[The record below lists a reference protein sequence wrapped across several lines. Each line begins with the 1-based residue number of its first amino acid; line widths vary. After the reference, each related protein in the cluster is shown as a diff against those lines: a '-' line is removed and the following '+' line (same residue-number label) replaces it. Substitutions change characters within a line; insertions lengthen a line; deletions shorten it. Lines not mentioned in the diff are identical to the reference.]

1 MKKHILWLLAL
12 LWSVTAVGET
22 ITVARAL
29 EICGG
34 LAAGA
39 STTQSYTIEGYV
51 NEITNNSFNTTYNN
65 MTFWIADTQ
74 GSLSSNA
81 EGALYV
87 YRGRPT
93 VELQKGDRISI
104 TDYLKNYNGTIETAN
119 TNAPVTL
126 LERPADREITY
137 GSLRVCAQN
146 LENFYLHPNTGRGN
160 YSTDEI
166 AAKTQKIVSMMLTVD
181 ADIYAFCEVE
191 AKPEVLDYLVSV
203 ANSYVSGNPYVAVS
217 DGIDEDWD
225 ATYNNNIKSGFIY
238 RSDRVQP
245 IGNNVAAST
254 ANYYR
259 NTMRYQAFSQL
270 SNGEKLVVCMNHFKA
285 KDSSEDQGESIRM
298 GNAYSLMNALSYV
311 TTDPDILILGD
322 LNCEYGEAP
331 ITYIT
336 NAGYAEQLLRFND
349 ASIYSHC
356 YSGGELIDH
365 VLANNSMANQI
376 VDAYVR
382 HLSTTCSVGITEET
396 SYSDHD
402 PYVVEINL
410 SSGATPA
417 STMTCAAAAEA
428 ALSVSANNELYN
440 NGEIFSIRGFVT
452 SIATAYNPT
461 YGNISFWM
469 ADTQNGGNVL
479 QAYRCGVDA
488 TSIPNVND
496 YVEVTGQLTKYNAT
510 PEFAAGS
517 TCQIIYNSGSA
528 INLGPKT
535 IAEFLQLKNTK
546 DTCVLTGVVK
556 NIQNTVFGNFYLED
570 ATGSLYI
577 YGLLTPEG
585 AAQKFD
591 SLGIAEGDTLTL
603 KATYLEYNQSPQA
616 KNAIYVSHSKQATF
630 WGPVTVKL
638 DPSSTTMYSW
648 NQVGIWAWVTN
659 GTKSTDL
666 FEQWPGVPV
675 TIDPETGWWSYTFNS
690 IPSGQLNIIWNDYGY
705 YGYQTDDIE
714 NVAENTCYRLP
725 SYSYL
730 HEVVD
735 CPTTHDTIFLY
746 SVANYIDFQALYDA
760 NPSIADTIVTS
771 YQYVTLPNG
780 SQVCGFMKTDG
791 TEANNTWN
799 VKAGYNTLRPTP
811 EWDGVEALVSGTEFR
826 AASGSSIRLGAFT
839 MENAGKLTVYF
850 SPNGDSER
858 GVSIAVKGDTVT
870 YRKSGVKIGNPRPA
884 YAVDVN
890 LPAGYYAK
898 GDIVITVVTNTT
910 NILGVGIHPDPI
922 IGEREMDLTVA
933 EAITLG
939 NQLGNNTLSEDSVSV
954 IGYVV
959 SASDFDMAFGNQ
971 SFYIADA
978 PNGEQTMQA
987 YRAIPMKDGALYP
1000 VLVGDLVR
1008 IKGKLQHYVNSNTS
1022 EDFVELY
1029 QPTVSFLTEV
1039 DGDRSLPAVP
1049 VISVTQAL
1057 QYGNELSVGYRT
1069 RTFYD
1074 IVGYVTNIVE
1084 DAVSTY
1090 GNMTFW
1096 ISDTQNGAASNAE
1109 GGFYVYRGATGKS
1122 LQVGDLVRVRTYIRN
1137 TSVLIDNSNVIASAA
1152 SVPVT
1157 FLCQSMSNVNIT
1169 KVWPIILDN
1178 TTYSAWNGKIQYDFR
1193 QNDENCF
1200 FYNWENTYSSISSG
1214 SGLNFYG
1221 NYDGYW
1227 RFVVGTQY
1235 WAGGGLY
1242 LGNNPAL
1249 TAEALRQAIVAHPEK
1264 YYLHMAVKATDNYTH
1279 AFYVFNSEAAAFELG
1294 EHSAYGHEVR
1304 QNFTRNG
1311 EWQEIYVP
1319 LSDYVTAI
1327 ASMDMSAN
1335 SNLFVILSEGVQ
1347 GAQID
1352 LDAVFICEIGEG
1364 TPQPEGTPTEA
1375 DLVAAGY
1382 DTTNNIVLAFKF
1394 DVAPCYDVVIA
1405 GTYMMNGDSWITDP
1419 EQLVHM
1425 TPLTGFDGWYAA
1437 QIPFANDNDQA
1448 KPVQLSDLGAFNWDF
1463 QAGDS
1468 WTYKGGN
1475 YPYVEQ
1481 GYSGEVNVY
1490 YYSPGAYIY
1499 EIGYWKNH
1507 NNPCTSL
1514 TTTYD
1519 VYLNA
1524 PANAPASVEMIG
1536 SFDGWTGTT
1545 MTYDSLLGMWHVR
1558 IQAVPTD
1565 EFKFRTGIGA
1575 DDNTKWN
1582 YQIQAYDAEN
1592 DTWSDLP
1599 NLLIS
1604 QHLSSENVVYVDY
1617 SNDNLYR
1624 WTLQPEQPGEWFIDW
1639 NNLPEGY
1646 VFEAVRPQDAAYQAL
1661 KSVKVYADT
1670 TYIHMLIEPDLNEL
1684 PDLSWVPLDIYLNT
1698 DNSDNT
1704 GGNNTIFI
1712 DAYADVLLEGGV
1724 FVDGEFAAYDPYGY
1738 KWWGAAG
1745 EIDWNYWVDPNTN
1758 HDDSDCWGAL
1768 VCEGQ
1773 WNGAISSQ
1781 YINGKIE
1788 MKLLRS
1794 AIPATWNKTQFGI
1807 GFNLMSTSWETY
1819 GVLPIGSP
1827 TDENPNGLTNMMTV
1841 RMYGASE
1848 EPTSTYY
1855 VYLNAPENAPASI
1868 EVIGTFDN
1876 WIGTAMTNQ
1885 GGGLWSATI
1894 QAYATD
1900 QFKFRQAGTWDN
1912 EIQVYDGSSDSWMN
1926 LGNLPITYYLI
1937 NDSTIY
1943 VDFSSTSQYRWKVP
1957 VTAEPIQLTI
1967 SSITSE
1973 FYTEDNDIWYR
1984 LSMADGDNY
1993 FTVDIIVPDGMQ
2005 DVELGHVYTW
2015 SDMLQ
2020 RYCGGQYNGASV
2032 TYTDAQFVK
2041 TQVTGG
2047 VQISVLITATSGQ
2060 QYMLT
2065 YTGADVSPFDYDAE
2079 TAYSE
2084 NFPDYSSA
2092 VNGTNKILV
2101 SATQDDDAT
2110 LRIEFN
2116 VPEGCD
2122 TLAAG
2127 TYTINATGNPM
2138 TVKASEG
2145 FVSGITTSWAGYYD
2159 GNGYIDIPVWYLVSG
2174 TVTVAADGTINVNA
2188 LNSKGYA
2195 VQSQLTK
2202 AQVQPSDAPTVA
2214 DLENAGYDTDNNIV
2228 LAYKFDVA
2236 PCYDVVIA
2244 GTYMMDSAGNWI
2256 TDPSQLVHMMPLA
2269 GFNGWY
2275 AAQIPYTEY
2284 SVQAKPVQLSDI
2296 GAFNWDNQAGD
2307 VNAWIHRG
2315 GNEAYIVSGYDN
2327 EVNVYYE
2334 SPGAYIYEIAYWKN
2348 HNNPCTSQTT
2358 TYTVFLEAPQNAP
2371 DSIEIIGSFDNWM
2384 GTLMT
2389 YDAQTGYWTATIT
2402 ATPSD
2407 VFKFRQAGNWGNEIL
2422 VYNSEYDDWTTLPN
2436 LVISQYLHDNIV
2448 YLDFDNA
2455 ELYRWTKQDDESTY
2469 YIPYN
2474 LQAVSVPGRVEF
2486 SWDVD
2491 VVSDQYKL
2499 HIYDVNSTAAY
2510 FLTIYGTSTYVYA
2523 VEDFLDGMEFRWS
2536 VEPISPYDLDEVFA
2550 DSTIVMHKSEVELS
2564 GFNLTTVDSITL
2576 DLTWQSNKEN
2586 LLYRVE
2592 VDYNGSIIRE
2602 ETVNLKEYHFTSKL
2616 PGWHQVYVQPLNADG
2631 EAVGRYTYAGEINLA
2646 RVPEPFSNLQG
2657 AANEHE
2663 LTFTWNKV
2671 VDSVYVQ
2678 IFRMVDGE
2686 FSDYIYHAPTAGNSM
2701 VYTVNED
2708 GNYALQLRAYL
2719 EIRPGQYGTVD
2730 YAKYIT
2736 VQAFSVPTYSIQ
2748 IDAAEGGYIWPDL
2761 SGEYPLGYTLKAYAY
2776 PYEGYRFVGWNDGNT
2791 DQERTITVQGAM
2803 SITALFEALD
2813 SYTVT
2818 VQASEGGHVYVSYLG
2833 DYTTLYSETL
2843 YEGTYIQLQARPVDG
2858 YAFYQWSDGVTDAI
2872 RYITVN
2878 ADVNLTAIFM
2888 PYRHLTVAVNDAS
2901 MGKVTVTGDYDFAD
2915 GVYTA
2920 AHGAALTLIAQPNE
2934 GYHFAGWSDGV
2945 QTVQRIVNMT
2955 EDKSL
2960 TAIFAVNTAPVVQYN
2975 ITVSATDGGS
2985 VNDVSG
2991 TYNSGDMIELIA
3003 TPMEGY
3009 EFVQWSDGVST
3020 NPRTLTV
3027 TGNKSL
3033 TAIFRIR
3040 TISISVTAGPGGTV
3054 NGTVSG
3060 FYNYGTS
3067 VSFSA
3072 VPAEH
3077 YRFTGWSDG
3086 NTDIERSITLVKDTV
3101 ITASFVAIPLY
3112 TLNLTAGQ
3120 GGQIRVNNEPYTTTF
3135 NRAYEENTSVV
3146 IEAAANAN
3154 YIFSRWSDGNTHAIR
3169 VVPMNSDLSL
3179 TAEFLP
3185 IYTLTIIANN
3195 GSVLVQGDAE
3205 ATANNVYKAVAGT
3218 VLTLTAQPAEGYRFV
3233 SWSDGVQTISRDIT
3247 LTSTTFLVATFEVAS
3262 TTPQYTVTV
3271 GITGTGT
3278 GTVNGQTSISTLY
3291 YENDQVPLTALAGE
3305 SSEFVGWSDGVTT
3318 ASRTL
3323 VVSSDTLVI
3332 AIFNFVE
3339 PTVQYTVTFKN
3350 YDGTI
3355 LESKKWNEGE
3365 TPTCSVM
3372 PTHPDDEANTYSF
3385 IGWTPEIVPVTADAV
3400 YTAVFEATP
3409 VVLPS
3414 FTVTFYDWDD
3424 SVLSQQS
3431 VTKGENATPPETPT
3445 RAGYVFTGWDG
3456 NYTNVQH
3463 DEAVFATYKPAEEA
3477 LEDVLEGNNA
3487 VKIFREGQI
3496 FILRGDK
3503 TYTLDGQIV
3512 R

>member
-29 EICGG
+29 QIGST

-365 VLANNSMANQI
+365 ALANNSMANQI

-382 HLSTTCSVGITEET
+382 HLSTTCSAGITEET

-440 NGEIFSIRGFVT
+440 NGEIFAIRGFVT
-452 SIATAYNPT
+452 SIATAYNPS

-488 TSIPNVND
+488 TSIPNIND

-585 AAQKFD
+585 VAQKFD

-725 SYSYL
+725 SYSYS

-760 NPSIADTIVTS
+760 NPSIADTTVTS

-811 EWDGVEALVSGTEFR
+811 EWDGVEAFVSGTEFR

-933 EAITLG
+933 EAVA
-939 NQLGNNTLSEDSVSV
+939 LSYQQPVNVASSYDVSV
-954 IGYVV
+954 VGYVV
-959 SASDFDMAFGNQ
+959 STQNYEQTYGNQ
-971 SFYIADA
+971 SFLIADDMSGTVTMKA
-978 PNGEQTMQA
+978 YLATPEKNGV
-987 YRAIPMKDGALYP
+987 PYP
-1000 VLVGDLVR
+1000 VLTGDIVR
-1008 IKGKLQHYVNSNTS
+1008 ITGPIEHYVNNNTG
-1022 EDFVELY
+1022 EDFTELLR
-1029 QPTVSFLTEV
+1029 PSVTFINEAA
-1039 DGDRSLPAVP
+1039 GDRSLPAIP
-1049 VISVTQAL
+1049 EISVADAL
-1057 QYGNELSVGYRT
+1057 QYGYSMEVGYRT
-1069 RTFYD
+1069 STTYD
-1074 IVGYVTNIVE
+1074 IVGYVTNIEE
-1084 DAVSTY
+1084 DAMDTY

-1096 ISDTQNGAASNAE
+1096 IADETNGASSNAE
-1109 GGFYVYRGATGKS
+1109 GGLYIFRGIPDRRLQTG
-1122 LQVGDLVRVRTYIRN
+1122 DMVRVRSYIRH
-1137 TSVLIDNSNVIASAA
+1137 TAVTDSSSIVQTASGA
-1152 SVPVT
+1152 SV
-1157 FLCQSMSNVNIT
+1157 M
-1169 KVWPIILDN
+1169 
-1178 TTYSAWNGKIQYDFR
+1178 
-1193 QNDENCF
+1193 
-1200 FYNWENTYSSISSG
+1200 
-1214 SGLNFYG
+1214 
-1221 NYDGYW
+1221 
-1227 RFVVGTQY
+1227 
-1235 WAGGGLY
+1235 Y
-1242 LGNNPAL
+1242 LGHPA
-1249 TAEALRQAIVAHPEK
+1249 A
-1264 YYLHMAVKATDNYTH
+1264 N
-1279 AFYVFNSEAAAFELG
+1279 
-1294 EHSAYGHEVR
+1294 
-1304 QNFTRNG
+1304 
-1311 EWQEIYVP
+1311 VP
-1319 LSDYVTAI
+1319 TT
-1327 ASMDMSAN
+1327 
-1335 SNLFVILSEGVQ
+1335 E
-1347 GAQID
+1347 D
-1352 LDAVFICEIGEG
+1352 LM
-1364 TPQPEGTPTEA
+1364 T
-1375 DLVAAGY
+1375 AGY
-1382 DTTNNIVLAFKF
+1382 NIINNIVLCFHF
-1394 DVAPCYDVVIA
+1394 GDEPCNDVVIA
-1405 GTYMMNGDSWITDP
+1405 GNYNGWTTEPS
-1419 EQLVHM
+1419 ECVRM
-1425 TPLTGFDGWYAA
+1425 SPLAGFDGWYAA
-1437 QIPFANDNDQA
+1437 QIPYNTNGGTWDNQA
-1448 KPVQLSDLGAFNWDF
+1448 KPVQLANDGSFNWEY
-1463 QAGDS
+1463 QAGDVNA
-1468 WTYKGGN
+1468 WIYRGGN
-1475 YPYVEQ
+1475 ETEFERLAYECTPYL
-1481 GYSGEVNVY
+1481 SN
-1490 YYSPGAYIY
+1490 PGAYIY
-1499 EIGYWKNH
+1499 EILYWKNH
-1507 NNPCTSL
+1507 NNPCNEIKSN
-1514 TTTYD
+1514 YD
-1519 VYLNA
+1519 VYLSAPQNA
-1524 PANAPASVEMIG
+1524 PSNIELIG
-1536 SFDGWTGTT
+1536 SFDNWTGT
-1545 MTYDSLLGMWHVR
+1545 
-1558 IQAVPTD
+1558 P
-1565 EFKFRTGIGA
+1565 
-1575 DDNTKWN
+1575 
-1582 YQIQAYDAEN
+1582 
-1592 DTWSDLP
+1592 
-1599 NLLIS
+1599 
-1604 QHLSSENVVYVDY
+1604 
-1617 SNDNLYR
+1617 
-1624 WTLQPEQPGEWFIDW
+1624 
-1639 NNLPEGY
+1639 
-1646 VFEAVRPQDAAYQAL
+1646 
-1661 KSVKVYADT
+1661 
-1670 TYIHMLIEPDLNEL
+1670 
-1684 PDLSWVPLDIYLNT
+1684 
-1698 DNSDNT
+1698 
-1704 GGNNTIFI
+1704 
-1712 DAYADVLLEGGV
+1712 
-1724 FVDGEFAAYDPYGY
+1724 
-1738 KWWGAAG
+1738 
-1745 EIDWNYWVDPNTN
+1745 
-1758 HDDSDCWGAL
+1758 
-1768 VCEGQ
+1768 
-1773 WNGAISSQ
+1773 
-1781 YINGKIE
+1781 
-1788 MKLLRS
+1788 
-1794 AIPATWNKTQFGI
+1794 
-1807 GFNLMSTSWETY
+1807 
-1819 GVLPIGSP
+1819 
-1827 TDENPNGLTNMMTV
+1827 
-1841 RMYGASE
+1841 
-1848 EPTSTYY
+1848 
-1855 VYLNAPENAPASI
+1855 
-1868 EVIGTFDN
+1868 
-1876 WIGTAMTNQ
+1876 MTNI
-1885 GGGLWSATI
+1885 GEGLWMATI
-1894 QAYATD
+1894 NASPSDY
-1900 QFKFRQAGTWDN
+1900 FMFREAGTWDN
-1912 EIQVYDGSSDSWMN
+1912 QILVYDSAIVDWTVLTNCMIGDYIISDA
-1926 LGNLPITYYLI
+1926 TVYA
-1937 NDSTIY
+1937 
-1943 VDFSSTSQYRWKVP
+1943 DFSNPNTYRWTTSGSGSDTSA
-1957 VTAEPIQLTI
+1957 VTDPIELTI
-1967 SSITSE
+1967 ASITSN
-1973 FYTEDNDIWYR
+1973 FYTEDNDIWYH
-1984 LSMADGDNY
+1984 LYLEDEENY
-1993 FTVDIIVPDGMQ
+1993 FAIDIIVPQGMQ

-2020 RYCGGQYNGASV
+2020 QYCKGHYNSQDISYSDV
-2032 TYTDAQFVK
+2032 QFVK
-2041 TQVTGG
+2041 IQTANG
-2047 VQISVLITATSGQ
+2047 VQISALITATNGQ
-2060 QYMLT
+2060 QYILT
-2065 YTGADVSPFDYDAE
+2065 YVGADATPFDYDAE

-2084 NFPDYSSA
+2084 NFSGYSNNVYSTNQRRVA
-2092 VNGTNKILV
+2092 AQNDNNGYIDLV
-2101 SATQDDDAT
+2101 
-2110 LRIEFN
+2110 FN

-2122 TLAAG
+2122 SLAVG

-2145 FVSGITTSWAGYYD
+2145 FVSGITPSFAGYI
-2159 GNGYIDIPVWYLVSG
+2159 NSEGYIDTPIWYLVSG

-2214 DLENAGYDTDNNIV
+2214 DLENAGYDTDNNVV

-2244 GTYMMDSAGNWI
+2244 GTYMMDSTGNWI

-2348 HNNPCTSQTT
+2348 NNNPCTSQTT

-2371 DSIEIIGSFDNWM
+2371 DSIEIIGSFDNWT

-2407 VFKFRQAGNWGNEIL
+2407 VFKFRQAGNWDNEIL

-2436 LVISQYLHDNIV
+2436 LVFSQYLYDNIV
-2448 YLDFDNA
+2448 YLDFDNT
-2455 ELYRWTKQDDESTY
+2455 ELYRWSKQDDESVY

-2474 LQAVSVPGRVEF
+2474 LQAVSEPGKVVF
-2486 SWDVD
+2486 TWDAEMI
-2491 VVSDQYKL
+2491 SDSYAL
-2499 HIYDVNSTAAY
+2499 HAYDVNDNDRYLGYLSVQGVTT
-2510 FLTIYGTSTYVYA
+2510 FTYM
-2523 VEDFLDGMEFRWS
+2523 VEDFLDGKEIRWS
-2536 VEPISPYDLDEVFA
+2536 LEPQSPYSLDAVFA
-2550 DSTIVMHKSEVELS
+2550 PNTVVMQKSQVELS
-2564 GFNLTTVDSITL
+2564 NFNLLTADGITL
-2576 DLTWQSNKEN
+2576 DLTWQSNVPVQQYLVTV
-2586 LLYRVE
+2586 LL
-2592 VDYNGSIIRE
+2592 NGSTVRE
-2602 ETVNLKEYHFTSKL
+2602 ETVTSAEFHYTSPI
-2616 PGWHQVYVQPLNADG
+2616 PGTMEVYVEPLNAAG
-2631 EAVGRYTYAGEINLA
+2631 EAVGRYAYAGSIELSA
-2646 RVPEPFSNLQG
+2646 VPEPFKNLQAVANGHDITSTWEG
-2657 AANEHE
+2657 AA
-2663 LTFTWNKV
+2663 
-2671 VDSVYVQ
+2671 DSVYLQ
-2678 IFRMVDGE
+2678 IYHMVDGE
-2686 FSDYIYHAPTAGNSM
+2686 FTDIIYQSVVAGHSFT
-2701 VYTVNED
+2701 YTVEED
-2708 GNYALQLRAYL
+2708 GNYAVQLRAWTEL
-2719 EIRPGQYGTVD
+2719 SPGQYGRAPYAD
-2730 YAKYIT
+2730 YVV
-2736 VQAFSVPTYSIQ
+2736 VQVFTVPTYAIQ
-2748 IDAAEGGYIWPDL
+2748 IDASEGGYIFPSGL
-2761 SGEYPLGYTLKAYAY
+2761 SGNYPVGYTLNAYAY
-2776 PYEGYRFVGWNDGNT
+2776 PNEGYRFVGWSDGVT
-2791 DQERTITVQGAM
+2791 ESERTIHVQGAM
-2803 SITALFEALD
+2803 SITAQFEALAV
-2813 SYTVT
+2813 YTVA
-2818 VQASEGGHVYVSYLG
+2818 VQASEGGWIYVSGEMSSY
-2833 DYTTLYSETL
+2833 DVSYTGQW
-2843 YEGTYIQLQARPVDG
+2843 YEDSQMTIYASAADG
-2858 YAFYQWSDGVTDAI
+2858 YSFYQWSDGVTNAQ
-2872 RYITVN
+2872 RTVTVN
-2878 ADVNLTAIFM
+2878 SNINLTAIFM
-2888 PYRHLTVAVNDAS
+2888 PNRHLTLAVNDIV
-2901 MGKVTVTGDYDFAD
+2901 MGGISVAGDYSYAD
-2915 GVYTA
+2915 GVYTTV
-2920 AHGAALTLIAQPNE
+2920 HGASLTLTAQPNQ
-2934 GYHFAGWSDGV
+2934 GYRFVGWSDGV
-2945 QTVQRIVNMT
+2945 QTVQRVVTMT
-2955 EDKSL
+2955 DDIAL
-2960 TAIFAVNTAPVVQYN
+2960 TAIFELIITPVVQYS
-2975 ITVSATDGGS
+2975 ITVSAGTGGT
-2985 VNDVSG
+2985 VNDASG
-2991 TYNSGDMIELIA
+2991 IYNAGDLIELTA

-3072 VPAEH
+3072 VPAAH

-3185 IYTLTIIANN
+3185 IYTLTIVANN

-3365 TPTCSVM
+3365 TPTCSVT

-3424 SVLSQQS
+3424 TVLSQQS
-3431 VTKGENATPPETPT
+3431 VTQGENATPPQTPT

-3477 LEDVLEGNNA
+3477 LEDVLDGNNA

>member
-29 EICGG
+29 QIGST

-365 VLANNSMANQI
+365 ALANNSMANQI

-382 HLSTTCSVGITEET
+382 HLSTTCSAGITEET

-440 NGEIFSIRGFVT
+440 NGEIFAIRGFVT
-452 SIATAYNPT
+452 SIATAYNPS

-488 TSIPNVND
+488 TSIPNIND

-585 AAQKFD
+585 VAQKFD

-725 SYSYL
+725 SYSYS

-760 NPSIADTIVTS
+760 NPSIADTTVTS

-811 EWDGVEALVSGTEFR
+811 EWDGVEAFVSGTEFR

-933 EAITLG
+933 EAVA
-939 NQLGNNTLSEDSVSV
+939 LSYQQPVNVASSYDVSV
-954 IGYVV
+954 VGYVV
-959 SASDFDMAFGNQ
+959 STQNYEQTYGNQ
-971 SFYIADA
+971 SFLIADDMSGTVTMKA
-978 PNGEQTMQA
+978 YLATPEKNGV
-987 YRAIPMKDGALYP
+987 PYP
-1000 VLVGDLVR
+1000 VLTGDIVR
-1008 IKGKLQHYVNSNTS
+1008 ITGPIEHYVNNNTG
-1022 EDFVELY
+1022 EDFTELLR
-1029 QPTVSFLTEV
+1029 PSVTFINEAA
-1039 DGDRSLPAVP
+1039 GDRSLPAIP
-1049 VISVTQAL
+1049 EISVADAL
-1057 QYGNELSVGYRT
+1057 QYGYSMEVGYRT
-1069 RTFYD
+1069 STTYD
-1074 IVGYVTNIVE
+1074 IVGYVTNIEE
-1084 DAVSTY
+1084 DAMDTY

-1096 ISDTQNGAASNAE
+1096 IADETNGASSNAE
-1109 GGFYVYRGATGKS
+1109 GGLYIFRGIPDRRLQTG
-1122 LQVGDLVRVRTYIRN
+1122 DMVRVRSFIRH
-1137 TSVLIDNSNVIASAA
+1137 TAVTDSSSIVQTASGA
-1152 SVPVT
+1152 SV
-1157 FLCQSMSNVNIT
+1157 M
-1169 KVWPIILDN
+1169 
-1178 TTYSAWNGKIQYDFR
+1178 
-1193 QNDENCF
+1193 
-1200 FYNWENTYSSISSG
+1200 
-1214 SGLNFYG
+1214 
-1221 NYDGYW
+1221 
-1227 RFVVGTQY
+1227 
-1235 WAGGGLY
+1235 Y
-1242 LGNNPAL
+1242 LGHPA
-1249 TAEALRQAIVAHPEK
+1249 A
-1264 YYLHMAVKATDNYTH
+1264 N
-1279 AFYVFNSEAAAFELG
+1279 
-1294 EHSAYGHEVR
+1294 
-1304 QNFTRNG
+1304 
-1311 EWQEIYVP
+1311 VP
-1319 LSDYVTAI
+1319 TT
-1327 ASMDMSAN
+1327 
-1335 SNLFVILSEGVQ
+1335 E
-1347 GAQID
+1347 D
-1352 LDAVFICEIGEG
+1352 LM
-1364 TPQPEGTPTEA
+1364 T
-1375 DLVAAGY
+1375 AGY
-1382 DTTNNIVLAFKF
+1382 NIINNIVLCFHF
-1394 DVAPCYDVVIA
+1394 GDEPCNDVVIA
-1405 GTYMMNGDSWITDP
+1405 GNYNGWTTEPS
-1419 EQLVHM
+1419 ECVRM
-1425 TPLTGFDGWYAA
+1425 SPLAGFDGWYAA
-1437 QIPFANDNDQA
+1437 QIPYNTNGGTWDNQA
-1448 KPVQLSDLGAFNWDF
+1448 KPVQLANDGSFNWEY
-1463 QAGDS
+1463 QAGDVNA
-1468 WTYKGGN
+1468 WIYRGGN
-1475 YPYVEQ
+1475 ETEFERLAYECTPYL
-1481 GYSGEVNVY
+1481 SN
-1490 YYSPGAYIY
+1490 PGAYIY
-1499 EIGYWKNH
+1499 EILYWKNH
-1507 NNPCTSL
+1507 NNPCNEIKSN
-1514 TTTYD
+1514 YD
-1519 VYLNA
+1519 VYLSAPQNA
-1524 PANAPASVEMIG
+1524 PSNIELIG
-1536 SFDGWTGTT
+1536 SFDNWTGT
-1545 MTYDSLLGMWHVR
+1545 
-1558 IQAVPTD
+1558 P
-1565 EFKFRTGIGA
+1565 
-1575 DDNTKWN
+1575 
-1582 YQIQAYDAEN
+1582 
-1592 DTWSDLP
+1592 
-1599 NLLIS
+1599 
-1604 QHLSSENVVYVDY
+1604 
-1617 SNDNLYR
+1617 
-1624 WTLQPEQPGEWFIDW
+1624 
-1639 NNLPEGY
+1639 
-1646 VFEAVRPQDAAYQAL
+1646 
-1661 KSVKVYADT
+1661 
-1670 TYIHMLIEPDLNEL
+1670 
-1684 PDLSWVPLDIYLNT
+1684 
-1698 DNSDNT
+1698 
-1704 GGNNTIFI
+1704 
-1712 DAYADVLLEGGV
+1712 
-1724 FVDGEFAAYDPYGY
+1724 
-1738 KWWGAAG
+1738 
-1745 EIDWNYWVDPNTN
+1745 
-1758 HDDSDCWGAL
+1758 
-1768 VCEGQ
+1768 
-1773 WNGAISSQ
+1773 
-1781 YINGKIE
+1781 
-1788 MKLLRS
+1788 
-1794 AIPATWNKTQFGI
+1794 
-1807 GFNLMSTSWETY
+1807 
-1819 GVLPIGSP
+1819 
-1827 TDENPNGLTNMMTV
+1827 
-1841 RMYGASE
+1841 
-1848 EPTSTYY
+1848 
-1855 VYLNAPENAPASI
+1855 
-1868 EVIGTFDN
+1868 
-1876 WIGTAMTNQ
+1876 MTNI
-1885 GGGLWSATI
+1885 GEGLWMATI
-1894 QAYATD
+1894 NASPSDY
-1900 QFKFRQAGTWDN
+1900 FMFREAGTWDN
-1912 EIQVYDGSSDSWMN
+1912 QILVYDSAIVDWTVLTNCMIGDYIISDA
-1926 LGNLPITYYLI
+1926 TVYA
-1937 NDSTIY
+1937 
-1943 VDFSSTSQYRWKVP
+1943 DFSNPNTYRWTTSGSGSDTSA
-1957 VTAEPIQLTI
+1957 VTDPIELTI
-1967 SSITSE
+1967 ASITSN
-1973 FYTEDNDIWYR
+1973 FYTEDNDIWYH
-1984 LSMADGDNY
+1984 LYLEDEENY
-1993 FTVDIIVPDGMQ
+1993 FAIDIIVPQGMQ

-2020 RYCGGQYNGASV
+2020 QYCKGHYNSQDISYSDV
-2032 TYTDAQFVK
+2032 QFVK
-2041 TQVTGG
+2041 IQTANG
-2047 VQISVLITATSGQ
+2047 VQISALITATNGQ
-2060 QYMLT
+2060 QYILT
-2065 YTGADVSPFDYDAE
+2065 YVGADATPFDYDAE

-2084 NFPDYSSA
+2084 NFSGYSNNVYSTNQRRVA
-2092 VNGTNKILV
+2092 AQNDNNGYIDLV
-2101 SATQDDDAT
+2101 
-2110 LRIEFN
+2110 FN

-2122 TLAAG
+2122 SLAVG

-2145 FVSGITTSWAGYYD
+2145 FVSGITPSFAGYI
-2159 GNGYIDIPVWYLVSG
+2159 NSEGYIDTPIWYLVSG

-2214 DLENAGYDTDNNIV
+2214 DLENAGYDTDNNVV

-2244 GTYMMDSAGNWI
+2244 GTYMMDSTGNWI

-2348 HNNPCTSQTT
+2348 NNNPCTSQTT

-2371 DSIEIIGSFDNWM
+2371 DSIEIIGSFDNWT

-2407 VFKFRQAGNWGNEIL
+2407 VFKFRQAGNWDNEIL

-2436 LVISQYLHDNIV
+2436 LVFSQYLYDNIV
-2448 YLDFDNA
+2448 YLDFDNT
-2455 ELYRWTKQDDESTY
+2455 ELYRWSKQDDESVY

-2474 LQAVSVPGRVEF
+2474 LQAVSEPGKVVF
-2486 SWDVD
+2486 TWDAEMI
-2491 VVSDQYKL
+2491 SDSYAL
-2499 HIYDVNSTAAY
+2499 HAYDVNDNDRYLGYLSVQGVTT
-2510 FLTIYGTSTYVYA
+2510 FTYM
-2523 VEDFLDGMEFRWS
+2523 VEDFLDGKEIRWS
-2536 VEPISPYDLDEVFA
+2536 LEPQSPYSLDAVFA
-2550 DSTIVMHKSEVELS
+2550 PNTVVMQKSQVELS
-2564 GFNLTTVDSITL
+2564 NFNLLTADGITL
-2576 DLTWQSNKEN
+2576 DLTWQSNVPVQQYLVTV
-2586 LLYRVE
+2586 LL
-2592 VDYNGSIIRE
+2592 NGSTVRE
-2602 ETVNLKEYHFTSKL
+2602 ETVTSAEFHYTSPI
-2616 PGWHQVYVQPLNADG
+2616 PGTMEVYVEPLNAAG
-2631 EAVGRYTYAGEINLA
+2631 EAVGRYAYAGSIELSA
-2646 RVPEPFSNLQG
+2646 VPEPFKNLQAVANGHDITSTWEG
-2657 AANEHE
+2657 AA
-2663 LTFTWNKV
+2663 
-2671 VDSVYVQ
+2671 DSVYLQ
-2678 IFRMVDGE
+2678 IYHMVDGE
-2686 FSDYIYHAPTAGNSM
+2686 FTDIIYQSVVAGHSFT
-2701 VYTVNED
+2701 YTVEED
-2708 GNYALQLRAYL
+2708 GNYAVQLRAWTEL
-2719 EIRPGQYGTVD
+2719 SPGQYGRAPYAD
-2730 YAKYIT
+2730 YVV
-2736 VQAFSVPTYSIQ
+2736 VQVFTVPTYAIQ
-2748 IDAAEGGYIWPDL
+2748 IDASEGGYIFPSGL
-2761 SGEYPLGYTLKAYAY
+2761 SGNYPVGYTLNAYAY
-2776 PYEGYRFVGWNDGNT
+2776 PNEGYRFVGWSDGVT
-2791 DQERTITVQGAM
+2791 ESERTIHVQGAM
-2803 SITALFEALD
+2803 SITAQFEALAV
-2813 SYTVT
+2813 YTVA
-2818 VQASEGGHVYVSYLG
+2818 VQASEGGWIYVSGEMSSY
-2833 DYTTLYSETL
+2833 DVSYTGQW
-2843 YEGTYIQLQARPVDG
+2843 YEDSQMTIYASAADG
-2858 YAFYQWSDGVTDAI
+2858 YSFYQWSDGVTNAQ
-2872 RYITVN
+2872 RTVTVN
-2878 ADVNLTAIFM
+2878 SNINLTAIFM
-2888 PYRHLTVAVNDAS
+2888 PNRHLTLAVNDIV
-2901 MGKVTVTGDYDFAD
+2901 MGGISVAGDYSYAD
-2915 GVYTA
+2915 GVYTTV
-2920 AHGAALTLIAQPNE
+2920 HGASLTLTAQPNQ
-2934 GYHFAGWSDGV
+2934 GYRFVGWSDGV
-2945 QTVQRIVNMT
+2945 QTVQRVVTMT
-2955 EDKSL
+2955 DDIAL
-2960 TAIFAVNTAPVVQYN
+2960 TAIFELIITPVVQYS
-2975 ITVSATDGGS
+2975 ITVSAGTGGT
-2985 VNDVSG
+2985 VNDASG
-2991 TYNSGDMIELIA
+2991 IYNAGDLIELTA

-3072 VPAEH
+3072 VPAAH

-3185 IYTLTIIANN
+3185 IYTLTIVANN

-3365 TPTCSVM
+3365 TPTCSVT

-3424 SVLSQQS
+3424 TVLSQQS
-3431 VTKGENATPPETPT
+3431 VTQGENATPPQTPT

-3477 LEDVLEGNNA
+3477 LEDVLDGNNA

>member
-34 LAAGA
+34 LASGV
-39 STTQSYTIEGYV
+39 STTESYTIEGYV
-51 NEITNNSFNTTYNN
+51 NKIASNDFNSTYNN
-65 MTFWIADTQ
+65 MRFWIADTK
-74 GSLSSNA
+74 GSASTNA
-81 EGALYV
+81 NGALLV
-87 YRGRPT
+87 YRGRPD
-93 VELQKGDRISI
+93 VELQVGDKVSVTSTLI
-104 TDYLKNYNGTIETAN
+104 NYNGTTYETN
-119 TNAPVTL
+119 TTNCPVTL
-126 LERPADREITY
+126 LYRPTVLTERDTTY
-137 GSLRVCAQN
+137 GSLRICAQN
-146 LENFYLHPNTGRGN
+146 LENYYINSNTGRGN
-160 YSTDEI
+160 FTQAEI
-166 AAKTQKIVSMMLTVD
+166 NAKTSKIVNMMLTIN

-191 AKPEVLDYLVSV
+191 AKPEVLTYLANA
-203 ANSYVSGNPYVAVS
+203 ANSAYGANVFVAVS
-217 DGIDEDWD
+217 DGIDVDWD
-225 ATYNNNIKSGFIY
+225 ATLNNNIKSGFIY
-238 RSDRVQP
+238 RSDRVAP
-245 IGNNVAAST
+245 VGSNNAIYS
-254 ANYYR
+254 ANYYC
-259 NTMRYQAFSQL
+259 NTMRYQAFQQL
-270 SNGEKLVVCMNHFKA
+270 SNGEKLVVSMNHFKA
-285 KDSSEDQGESIRM
+285 KDSSSDQGESTRLT
-298 GNAYSLMNALSYV
+298 NANRLVNTLSTV

-322 LNCEYGEAP
+322 LNCQYGEAP
-331 ITYIT
+331 ITYIM
-336 NAGYAEQLLRFND
+336 NAGYAEQILRFDSTN
-349 ASIYSHC
+349 YSHC
-356 YSGGELIDH
+356 YGGGELIDH
-365 VLANNSMANQI
+365 VIANSSMEQQI

-382 HLSTTCSVGITEET
+382 HLSTTCSTGVTSDM

-410 SSGATPA
+410 SSSTTP
-417 STMTCAAAAEA
+417 SSITTCAAAAQA

-440 NGEIFSIRGFVT
+440 NGATYTIRGYVT
-452 SIATAYNPT
+452 AIQTAYNSS
-461 YGNISFWM
+461 YGNITFWM
-469 ADTQNGGNVL
+469 ADTQNGGKVL
-479 QAYRCGVDA
+479 EAYRCSADA
-488 TSIPNVND
+488 SAVPNVGD
-496 YVEVTGQLTKYNAT
+496 YVEVTGNLTKYGST
-510 PEFAAGS
+510 PEFASGCS
-517 TCQIIYNSGSA
+517 CQVIYTSA
-528 INLGPKT
+528 PPVNLGAKT
-535 IAEFLQLKNTK
+535 IYEFLQLKNVK
-546 DTCVLTGVVK
+546 DTCVLTGIVE
-556 NIQNTVFGNFYLED
+556 NIVMDSEDTTQYNKFGNFYIND
-570 ATGSLYI
+570 GTGSLYI
-577 YGLLTPEG
+577 YGLLTADG
-585 AAQKFD
+585 QTQQFRTM
-591 SLGIAEGDTLTL
+591 GIDEGDTLTL
-603 KATYLEYNQSPQA
+603 KAVYAEYNSNPQA
-616 KNAIYVSHSKQATF
+616 ANAIYVSHSKFVSTN

-638 DPSSTTMYSW
+638 DPSSTTMNSW

-666 FEQWPGVPV
+666 FEQWPGVQV
-675 TIDPETGWWSYTFNS
+675 TKDITGWWSYTFEN
-690 IPSGQLNIIWNDYGY
+690 IPEGQLNIIWNDFGS

-725 SYSYL
+725 SYSYS

-746 SVANYIDFQALYDA
+746 SVANYIDFQALSAAYPA
-760 NPSIADTIVTS
+760 MTATTITS
-771 YQYVTLPNG
+771 TNTYTLPNG
-780 SQVCGFMKTDG
+780 SVLRGWLNPETSA
-791 TEANNTWN
+791 EASNTWN
-799 VKAGYNTLRPTP
+799 VKENYNTVMPTP
-811 EWDGVEALVSGTEFR
+811 EMNGVEALRAGTMFR
-826 AASGSSIRLGAFT
+826 AASHTSISLGAFNMPT
-839 MENAGKLTVYF
+839 DGKLTVYF
-850 SPNGDSER
+850 QPNGDSNR
-858 GVSIAVKGDTVT
+858 GVSITVGDNT
-870 YRKSGVKIGNPRPA
+870 YDFMKSGVKIDNIRPA
-884 YAVDVN
+884 YAAEVD
-890 LPAGYYAK
+890 LPASYYMK
-898 GDIVITVVTNTT
+898 GSVVITALSNTINIFGVRISPEPEVVLSN
-910 NILGVGIHPDPI
+910 
-922 IGEREMDLTVA
+922 DLTVA

-954 IGYVV
+954 IGYVISV
-959 SASDFDMAFGNQ
+959 SDFDMAFGNQ

-1008 IKGKLQHYVNSNTS
+1008 IKGKLQHYVNNNTG
-1022 EDFVELY
+1022 EDFAELLR
-1029 QPTVSFLTEV
+1029 PSVTFINEAA
-1039 DGDRSLPAVP
+1039 GDRSLPAIP
-1049 VISVTQAL
+1049 EISVADAL
-1057 QYGNELSVGYRT
+1057 QYGYSMEVGYRT
-1069 RTFYD
+1069 STTYD
-1074 IVGYVTNIVE
+1074 IVGYVTNIEE
-1084 DAVSTY
+1084 DAMDTY

-1096 ISDTQNGAASNAE
+1096 IADETNGASSNAE
-1109 GGFYVYRGATGKS
+1109 GGLYIFRGIPDRRLQTG
-1122 LQVGDLVRVRTYIRN
+1122 DMVRVRSYIRH
-1137 TSVLIDNSNVIASAA
+1137 TA
-1152 SVPVT
+1152 VT
-1157 FLCQSMSNVNIT
+1157 ES
-1169 KVWPIILDN
+1169 
-1178 TTYSAWNGKIQYDFR
+1178 
-1193 QNDENCF
+1193 
-1200 FYNWENTYSSISSG
+1200 SSIVQTASS
-1214 SGLNFYG
+1214 
-1221 NYDGYW
+1221 
-1227 RFVVGTQY
+1227 
-1235 WAGGGLY
+1235 AGVMY
-1242 LGNNPAL
+1242 LGHPA
-1249 TAEALRQAIVAHPEK
+1249 A
-1264 YYLHMAVKATDNYTH
+1264 N
-1279 AFYVFNSEAAAFELG
+1279 
-1294 EHSAYGHEVR
+1294 
-1304 QNFTRNG
+1304 
-1311 EWQEIYVP
+1311 VP
-1319 LSDYVTAI
+1319 TT
-1327 ASMDMSAN
+1327 
-1335 SNLFVILSEGVQ
+1335 Q
-1347 GAQID
+1347 D
-1352 LDAVFICEIGEG
+1352 LMM
-1364 TPQPEGTPTEA
+1364 
-1375 DLVAAGY
+1375 AGY
-1382 DTTNNIVLAFKF
+1382 NIINNIVLCFHF
-1394 DVAPCYDVVIA
+1394 GDEPCNDVVIA
-1405 GTYMMNGDSWITDP
+1405 GNYNGWTTEPS
-1419 EQLVHM
+1419 ECVRM
-1425 TPLTGFDGWYAA
+1425 SPLAGFDGWYAA
-1437 QIPFANDNDQA
+1437 QIPYNTNGGTWDNQA
-1448 KPVQLSDLGAFNWDF
+1448 KPVQLANDGSFNWEY
-1463 QAGDS
+1463 QAGDVNA
-1468 WTYKGGN
+1468 WIHRGGN
-1475 YPYVEQ
+1475 ETEFESFTYECTPYL
-1481 GYSGEVNVY
+1481 SN
-1490 YYSPGAYIY
+1490 PGAYIY
-1499 EIGYWKNH
+1499 EISYWKNH
-1507 NNPCTSL
+1507 NNPCNEIKSN
-1514 TTTYD
+1514 YD
-1519 VYLNA
+1519 VYLSAPQNA
-1524 PANAPASVEMIG
+1524 PSNIELIG
-1536 SFDGWTGTT
+1536 SFDNWTGTP
-1545 MTYDSLLGMWHVR
+1545 MTYD
-1558 IQAVPTD
+1558 A
-1565 EFKFRTGIGA
+1565 
-1575 DDNTKWN
+1575 
-1582 YQIQAYDAEN
+1582 
-1592 DTWSDLP
+1592 
-1599 NLLIS
+1599 
-1604 QHLSSENVVYVDY
+1604 
-1617 SNDNLYR
+1617 
-1624 WTLQPEQPGEWFIDW
+1624 
-1639 NNLPEGY
+1639 
-1646 VFEAVRPQDAAYQAL
+1646 
-1661 KSVKVYADT
+1661 
-1670 TYIHMLIEPDLNEL
+1670 
-1684 PDLSWVPLDIYLNT
+1684 
-1698 DNSDNT
+1698 
-1704 GGNNTIFI
+1704 
-1712 DAYADVLLEGGV
+1712 
-1724 FVDGEFAAYDPYGY
+1724 
-1738 KWWGAAG
+1738 
-1745 EIDWNYWVDPNTN
+1745 
-1758 HDDSDCWGAL
+1758 
-1768 VCEGQ
+1768 
-1773 WNGAISSQ
+1773 
-1781 YINGKIE
+1781 
-1788 MKLLRS
+1788 
-1794 AIPATWNKTQFGI
+1794 QFGYW
-1807 GFNLMSTSWETY
+1807 T
-1819 GVLPIGSP
+1819 
-1827 TDENPNGLTNMMTV
+1827 
-1841 RMYGASE
+1841 
-1848 EPTSTYY
+1848 
-1855 VYLNAPENAPASI
+1855 
-1868 EVIGTFDN
+1868 
-1876 WIGTAMTNQ
+1876 
-1885 GGGLWSATI
+1885 ATI
-1894 QAYATD
+1894 TATPSD
-1900 QFKFRQAGTWDN
+1900 YFMFREAGTWDN
-1912 EIQVYDGSSDSWMN
+1912 QILVYDSVIDDWTVLNNCMIGDYIISDA
-1926 LGNLPITYYLI
+1926 IVYA
-1937 NDSTIY
+1937 
-1943 VDFSSTSQYRWKVP
+1943 DFSNPNTYRWTTSGSGSDTSA
-1957 VTAEPIQLTI
+1957 VTDPIELTI
-1967 SSITSE
+1967 ASITSN

-1984 LSMADGDNY
+1984 LNLEDEENNFAI
-1993 FTVDIIVPDGMQ
+1993 DIIVPQGMR

-2020 RYCGGQYNGASV
+2020 QYCQGYYNSQTISYSDV
-2032 TYTDAQFVK
+2032 QFVK
-2041 TQVTGG
+2041 IQTANG
-2047 VQISVLITATSGQ
+2047 VQISALITATNGQ
-2060 QYMLT
+2060 QYILT
-2065 YTGADVSPFDYDAE
+2065 YVGADATPFDYDADY
-2079 TAYSE
+2079 AYTE
-2084 NFPDYSSA
+2084 NFSGYNDVAFDTAQRRVYASNTDNAYINMLINLPT
-2092 VNGTNKILV
+2092 GI
-2101 SATQDDDAT
+2101 
-2110 LRIEFN
+2110 
-2116 VPEGCD
+2116 D
-2122 TLAAG
+2122 TLVAG
-2127 TYTINATGNPM
+2127 TYPINATGNPM

-2145 FVSGITTSWAGYYD
+2145 FVSGITPSFAGYI
-2159 GNGYIDIPVWYLVSG
+2159 NSEGYIDTPIWYLVSG
-2174 TVTVAADGTINVNA
+2174 TVIVDADGTITVNA

-2214 DLENAGYDTDNNIV
+2214 DLENAGYDTDNNVV

-2236 PCYDVVIA
+2236 PCYDVVVA

-2327 EVNVYYE
+2327 EVNVSYE

-2348 HNNPCTSQTT
+2348 NNNPCTSQTT

-2422 VYNSEYDDWTTLPN
+2422 VYNSAYDEWTTLPN
-2436 LVISQYLHDNIV
+2436 LVISQYLYDNIV

-2455 ELYRWTKQDDESTY
+2455 ELYRWTKQDDESAY

-2818 VQASEGGHVYVSYLG
+2818 VQASEGGQVYVSYLG

-2888 PYRHLTVAVNDAS
+2888 PYRHLTVAVNDAL

-3009 EFVQWSDGVST
+3009 EFVRWSDGVTT
-3020 NPRTLTV
+3020 NPRPMTV
-3027 TGNKSL
+3027 SENKEL
-3033 TAIFRIR
+3033 TAIFQIR
-3040 TISISVTAGPGGTV
+3040 TFTVTILAGQG
-3054 NGTVSG
+3054 GTVSG
-3060 FYNYGTS
+3060 QVSGTYNYGTTI
-3067 VSFSA
+3067 SFA
-3072 VPAEH
+3072 AAANEH

-3101 ITASFVAIPLY
+3101 ITASFAAIPLY

-3154 YIFSRWSDGNTHAIR
+3154 YIFSRWSDGNTNAIR
-3169 VVPMNSDLSL
+3169 YVPMNSDISL

-3247 LTSTTFLVATFEVAS
+3247 LTSATFLVATFEVAAS
-3262 TTPQYTVTV
+3262 TPQYTVTV

-3365 TPTCSVM
+3365 TPTCSVT

-3424 SVLSQQS
+3424 TVLSQQS
-3431 VTKGENATPPETPT
+3431 VTKGENATPPQTPT

-3477 LEDVLEGNNA
+3477 LEDVLDGNNA